1 MKVGLKETLTLLSK
15 GYTKKEIEALADI
28 DAEVEKEAKAEPA
41 PEPAPEPAA
50 DPITEQEEDE
60 PDYKKLY
67 EELKQKNE
75 NDQEELKKKDE
86 TIKKI
91 QQDNVNKNILP
102 DIEQNNI
109 DNMNSL
115 KEALRSFY

>member
-1 MKVGLKETLTLLSK
+1 MKVGLKETLTLISK

-28 DAEVEKEAKAEPA
+28 DAEVEKEAEAEPA
-41 PEPAPEPAA
+41 PEPAAE
-50 DPITEQEEDE
+50 PITEQAEAE

>member
-1 MKVGLKETLTLLSK
+1 MKVGLKETLTLISK

-28 DAEVEKEAKAEPA
+28 DAADEQEAKEEASAEETKEEETSEPA
-41 PEPAPEPAA
+41 
-50 DPITEQEEDE
+50 TEEV
-60 PDYKKLY
+60 DYKKLY

-75 NDQEELKKKDE
+75 SDQAELKKKDE

-91 QQDNVNKNILP
+91 QKENVNENNMP
-102 DIEQNNI
+102 DYEQNKE
-109 DNMNSL
+109 DSMKSL

>member
-28 DAEVEKEAKAEPA
+28 DAEVEKEAEA
-41 PEPAPEPAA
+41 EPAPEPAA
-50 DPITEQEEDE
+50 DPITEQAEAE

>member
-1 MKVGLKETLTLLSK
+1 MKVGLKETLTLISK

-28 DAEVEKEAKAEPA
+28 DAEVEKEAEA
-41 PEPAPEPAA
+41 EPAPEPAA
-50 DPITEQEEDE
+50 DPITEQAEAE

>member
-1 MKVGLKETLTLLSK
+1 MKVGLKETLTLISK

-28 DAEVEKEAKAEPA
+28 DAEIEKEAEAEPEAEPA
-41 PEPAPEPAA
+41 AAPEASA
-50 DPITEQEEDE
+50 DPVTEEV
-60 PDYKKLY
+60 DYKKLY
-67 EELKQKNE
+67 EELMQKNKT
-75 NDQEELKKKDE
+75 DQEELKKKDE

>member
-15 GYTKKEIEALADI
+15 GYSKKEIEALADI
-28 DAEVEKEAKAEPA
+28 DAEVEKEAEAEA
-41 PEPAPEPAA
+41 APEPAA
-50 DPITEQEEDE
+50 EPITEQEESE

>member
-1 MKVGLKETLTLLSK
+1 MKVGLKETLTLISK

-28 DAEVEKEAKAEPA
+28 DA
-41 PEPAPEPAA
+41 AA
-50 DPITEQEEDE
+50 EQEKKEEGSAEEKNEEGSAEEKNE

-67 EELKQKNE
+67 EELKQKND
-75 NDQEELKKKDE
+75 NDQAELKKKDE

-91 QQDNVNKNILP
+91 QKENVNENNLP
-102 DIEQNNI
+102 DYDQNKE
-109 DNMNSL
+109 DSMKSL

>member
-1 MKVGLKETLTLLSK
+1 MKVGLKETLTLISK
-15 GYTKKEIEALADI
+15 GYTKKEIEALANI
-28 DAEVEKEAKAEPA
+28 DAEVEKEAEAEP
-41 PEPAPEPAA
+41 EP
-50 DPITEQEEDE
+50 DPITEQAEAE